1 MTTERKVTVG
11 FAIGLAFMVVLGST
25 ACWSGWQLYQ
35 SAQLLD
41 HAYEVL
47 RSIEDLHIQLLGLE
61 SQVRGYAL
69 GDVETSLDGYA
80 ERCDTLIARL
90 EQLND
95 LTREQPAQ
103 TERLAHLGPSVRAK
117 IAFMDAMIET
127 SDEGG
132 AARVH
137 ELVGSGEG
145 TRLMRESVELIS
157 QFEEEE
163 RKLLSDLNENALAEG
178 VRTFTLVTCG
188 WLIAFIWAA
197 ISGVSIHRDLSA
209 RRKMERALQDSNT
222 AFALVNAQL
231 EASNKQLEAFSY
243 SVSHDLRMPLRAIEG
258 YSQMLL
264 EDHRHALDDEGRRL
278 LDVVCSSA
286 EDMDKLIQ
294 DLLEFSRLGRQP
306 LTLQPV
312 DMREIATQAWQEVS
326 AANAMSAAEVAI
338 DDLPAA
344 RGDANMLRQVLVNLL
359 SNAAKFSREA
369 EMPRVHV
376 GARKENGAYVYFV
389 EDNGCGFDMRHA
401 DKLFKVFQRLHRREE
416 YEGSGV
422 GLALV
427 QNVIHRHGGT
437 VWADA
442 ERGKG
447 ATFYFTLPAKANEA
461 LHTSGGAVS

>member
-1 MTTERKVTVG
+1 MTTERKVAVG

-25 ACWSGWQLYQ
+25 ACWSGWHLYQ

-47 RSIEDLHIQLLGLE
+47 RGIEDLHIQLLRLE
-61 SQVRGYAL
+61 SQVRGFAL
-69 GDVETSLDGYA
+69 GDVKSSLDGYA
-80 ERCDTLIARL
+80 ETCDAIMARL
-90 EQLND
+90 NELSG
-95 LTREQPAQ
+95 LTGEHPAQ
-103 TERLAHLGPSVRAK
+103 TERLALLTPKVHDK
-117 IAFMDAMIET
+117 IAFMNTMIEARNQ
-127 SDEGG
+127 GG
-132 AARVH
+132 VPQVC
-137 ELVGSGEG
+137 ELVASGEG
-145 TRLMRESVELIS
+145 TRLMRESVELIHA
-157 QFEEEE
+157 FEEEE
-163 RKLLSDLNENALAEG
+163 RRLLAKLNENALVEG

-278 LDVVCSSA
+278 LGVVRSSA
-286 EDMDKLIQ
+286 EDMDKLIH

-326 AANAMSAAEVAI
+326 AANPIAAAEVAI

-369 EMPRVHV
+369 EIPSVHV

-442 ERGKG
+442 ESGKG
-447 ATFYFTLPAKANEA
+447 ATFYFTLPAQTNEA
-461 LHTSGGAVS
+461 PHTSGGAVS